1 MKNLT
6 LISICLLIHL
16 ASFGQAGRPSLPA
29 LPGPAPDG
37 QFKNLK
43 PDHHAVKGGGDVF
56 WTEDFDWA
64 DPESEIGWLLPP
76 GWSLQ
81 DPLDIGY
88 NWHWANSNLV
98 GPYTDEPPLGSTT
111 QSNGFLALNLAGY
124 NSDFLSYNDFTAVNN
139 SITSPVIDCS
149 AHPSVLVR
157 IEQNF
162 RYWADAIMLFEVTSD
177 AGAHWASYD
186 MEMGTLINERVGG
199 ISQGEKVD
207 LNLNITDVAANQ
219 PAIQFRITWRDS
231 KLYYWMIDDITFMEG
246 WDNDL
251 QLLHYQADYDNGQDT
266 EEGFFYA
273 LPKTQISG
281 YNFSGIIKNF
291 GNIEQWGTEFNVQV
305 TKNNQVVYNQSS
317 IPYTLY
323 PGYTDTLDIEQ
334 QYIPEEF
341 GHYRIDFTARAEAPD
356 DIPGDNSGSAVFH
369 ITDSLFSR
377 CDEEPEITF
386 SSWEWYTVPHEGDQF
401 GVWYTI
407 VNDIEINSISAYISS
422 ADIQSTFRFILFR
435 YDAETDSPYLLLESD
450 MTEMDSTILHNHWVT
465 LPLTKDGEGE
475 FLKAGETYMAAIE
488 FWNNME
494 YEEAYDSER
503 YFIGSDRTNFLPGQS
518 WYYFTNDQ
526 AWYSTG
532 DDLFMIR
539 MNLNDHSNLVD
550 GIPASEL
557 AGSELNQNFPNP
569 FNDQTRITFLLNQPS
584 SVEML
589 IQDLSGR
596 TVRRIDLGNRL
607 AGMNEIVLEGSS
619 LEPGTYFYTL
629 RSDRFTQT
637 RRMTVIR

>member
-6 LISICLLIHL
+6 LIGICLFIHL
-16 ASFGQAGRPSLPA
+16 AGFGQAVRPALPA
-29 LPGPAPDG
+29 LPCPAQSGQAKSVRPDI
-37 QFKNLK
+37 
-43 PDHHAVKGGGDVF
+43 HTVKGGGDIF

-64 DPESEIGWLLPP
+64 DPNSGIGWLLPAD
-76 GWSLQ
+76 WSLQ

-124 NSDFLSYNDFTAVNN
+124 NSDFASYNDFTAVNN

-186 MEMGTLINERVGG
+186 MEMGTLISERVGG
-199 ISQGEKVD
+199 ISSGQKVD

-219 PAIQFRITWRDS
+219 PNVQFRITWRDS

-291 GNIEQWGTEFNVQV
+291 GNLEQWGTEFNVQV
-305 TKNNQVVYNQSS
+305 TKNNQIVYNQSS
-317 IPYTLY
+317 TPYTQY
-323 PGYTDTLDIEQ
+323 PGYTDTLEIEQ
-334 QYIPEEF
+334 QYTPEDF
-341 GHYRIDFTARAEAPD
+341 GHYRIDFTARAETPD

-369 ITDSLFSR
+369 VTDSLFSR
-377 CDEEPEITF
+377 CDDEPEITF

-450 MTEMDSTILHNHWVT
+450 MIEMDSTILHNHWVT

-475 FLKAGETYMAAIE
+475 FLQAGETYMAAIE

-494 YEEAYDSER
+494 FEEAYDSKR
-503 YFIGSDRTNFLPGQS
+503 YYIGSDRTNFLPGQS

-539 MNLNDHSNLVD
+539 MNLNDHTNLID
-550 GIPASEL
+550 GIPETDMAV
-557 AGSELNQNFPNP
+557 SELNQNYPNP
-569 FNDQTRITFLLNQPS
+569 FGEQTHITFELGKPS
-584 SVEML
+584 AVEML
-589 IQDLSGR
+589 IQDISGR
-596 TVRRIDLGNRL
+596 IIRRIDLGNRM
-607 AGMNEIVLEGSS
+607 AGMNEIILEGTS
-619 LEPGTYFYTL
+619 LEPGHYFYTL
-629 RSDRFTQT
+629 RSDSFTQT
-637 RRMTVIR
+637 KRMTVIR